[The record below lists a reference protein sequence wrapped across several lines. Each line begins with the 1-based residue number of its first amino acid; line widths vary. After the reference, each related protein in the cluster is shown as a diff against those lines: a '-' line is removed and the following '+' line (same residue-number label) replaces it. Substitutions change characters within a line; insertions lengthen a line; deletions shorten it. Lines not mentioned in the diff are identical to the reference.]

1 MILRLRLA
9 FYVIAFLVKNLKLPA
24 KNNFLLSLQ
33 VANLNKIKLNRSSPK
48 VSVIVLLKCIL
59 EISWYKRGPSD
70 ASFLKLRL
78 LSSEWTAN
86 LNSGKP
92 VLGWRVSF
100 DQEGS
105 SYAGYVKENL
115 FTIKYLPGFH
125 QLFVVKD
132 VFRHSLRCFPAS
144 AANT

>member
-59 EISWYKRGPSD
+59 EIS
-70 ASFLKLRL
+70 
-78 LSSEWTAN
+78 
-86 LNSGKP
+86 
-92 VLGWRVSF
+92 
-100 DQEGS
+100 
-105 SYAGYVKENL
+105 
-115 FTIKYLPGFH
+115 
-125 QLFVVKD
+125 
-132 VFRHSLRCFPAS
+132 
-144 AANT
+144 